1 MCTALHAHGCFGRT
15 LDLEHTYAE
24 QVVLT
29 PRDFPFAWRHL
40 PATKEHYAILGMAM
54 VVDGYPL
61 YYDGVNACGL
71 AMAGLRFPHSCAYVA
86 AREGDVASFELIPY
100 VLGRCAT
107 VDEAKTALAQ
117 VRIGDTAFSDAYPPS
132 PLHWMVADER
142 KSIVVE
148 ATAEGVQVYDN
159 PVGVLTN
166 EPPFPDQLRHLDDF
180 AHLTA
185 DEPSE
190 PPPHLGR
197 GSGAIGLPGDFSSPS
212 RFVRAAFVAAHSEG
226 DHNPVGQ
233 FFRAMATVEVPRG
246 CLRLPDG
253 KSVISQYTACM
264 DLTNKIYYYRTY
276 DCPRIQA
283 VRMTEAAGDALVRYP
298 LPTYDY
304 RGEIN

>member
-166 EPPFPDQLRHLDDF
+166 EPPFPD
-180 AHLTA
+180 
-185 DEPSE
+185 
-190 PPPHLGR
+190 
-197 GSGAIGLPGDFSSPS
+197 
-212 RFVRAAFVAAHSEG
+212 
-226 DHNPVGQ
+226 
-233 FFRAMATVEVPRG
+233 
-246 CLRLPDG
+246 
-253 KSVISQYTACM
+253 
-264 DLTNKIYYYRTY
+264 
-276 DCPRIQA
+276 
-283 VRMTEAAGDALVRYP
+283 
-298 LPTYDY
+298 
-304 RGEIN
+304 